1 MRNGLMVLWL
11 LWTVSLRAQFFVNGQ
26 ASVLNDTCYQLTPA
40 VNNAVGSVW
49 NAAKI
54 NLLESFEVVIRV
66 NLGCK
71 DQDGADGM
79 VFGFQP
85 ISTSIGT
92 SGGGMGFANIVPSL
106 GIEIDCFQ
114 NTNFGDPP
122 FDHIAITK
130 NGQVNHN
137 AGVLA
142 GPVQASATA
151 PNIEDCNFHDMRVS
165 WNADA
170 KRLQVFFDCQLRLS
184 YTGDIV
190 NDIFNGDPR
199 VYWGF
204 TAATGALNNVHQ
216 LCFNYTSFL
225 DQLDDVTMCPG
236 GRYPL
241 QARGGVS
248 YRWSPEAGLSNP
260 NIPNPIATPA
270 VTTTYALEMLDACN
284 RPFFDTITI
293 TVLGDTLL
301 IDIDAD
307 SILCDQTTARLDVE
321 TPGARYRWNTND
333 TTGHITVSTPGYY
346 AVTVSLDNPYCI
358 STDHILLT
366 GKPQPQASLGPD
378 TSLCQGQSILYRVSF
393 PEASYRWQ
401 DDNPSDSIRITTPGL
416 YTVEV
421 SNYCGTAYDAVRVS
435 FENCREVFFPS
446 AFSPNNDGIND
457 TFSPLHGGDVV
468 SVQDFQIYDRWGG
481 LVYTWAE
488 QEEPWPRWNGKTK
501 DKPLPAGLYV
511 YTCSLTFRDGH
522 VARFHGE
529 INLLR

>member
-1 MRNGLMVLWL
+1 MRKYLLLMALFSIG
-11 LWTVSLRAQFFVNGQ
+11 SLRAQFFVNGQ
-26 ASVLNDTCYQLTPA
+26 ATVLNDTCYQLTPA

-49 NAAKI
+49 NATKI
-54 NLLESFEVVIRV
+54 NLLQSFEVVIRINV
-66 NLGCK
+66 GCK
-71 DQDGADGM
+71 DQEGADGM

-122 FDHIAITK
+122 FDHIAITR

-142 GPVQASATA
+142 GPVQANASNA
-151 PNIEDCNFHDMRVS
+151 NIEDCNFHDMRVS
-165 WNADA
+165 WHAA
-170 KRLQVFFDCQLRLS
+170 EQRLQVFFDCQLRLT

-190 NDIFNGDPR
+190 NTIFNGDPW

-241 QARGGVS
+241 TARGGVS
-248 YRWSPEAGLSNP
+248 YKWSPEVGLSNP

-270 VTTTYALEMLDACN
+270 ETTTYTLEMLDACN

-307 SILCDQTTARLDVE
+307 SILCEQTSTRLDVT
-321 TPGARYRWNTND
+321 TPEARYSWSTGD
-333 TTGHITVSTPGYY
+333 TTGHINVNTPGNY
-346 AVTVSLDNPYCI
+346 AVTVSLSDPYCI
-358 STDHILLT
+358 STDHIILT

-378 TSLCQGQSILYRVSF
+378 TTLCEGQSIRYQVSF

-401 DDNPSDSIRITTPGL
+401 DDSVADTILITTPGL
-416 YTVEV
+416 YAVEV
-421 SNYCGTAYDAVRVS
+421 SNYCGTATDMVRVD
-435 FENCREVFFPS
+435 FENCREVYFPT

-457 TFSPLHGGDVV
+457 VFSPRHGGDV
-468 SVQDFQIYDRWGG
+468 SSFQHFQVFDRWGG
-481 LVYTWAE
+481 LVYDWKESDTWPA
-488 QEEPWPRWNGKTK
+488 WHGKK
-501 DKPLPAGLYV
+501 LEKICPPGLYV
-511 YTCSLTFRDGH
+511 YVASLTFRDGH
-522 VARFHGE
+522 QQNFSGE
-529 INLLR
+529 ITLLR